1 VNTYDAIENCH
12 RIVLLGD
19 VNMALSTSKQLLEAL
34 ILLRENETDVQREMA
49 KQIKARKVKAK
60 KPERVLEDDEE
71 KSSGD
76 EEKSGDE
83 EGGEEP
89 EGESLF
95 GDEEGGDEEGGD
107 EEDGDDSKGDESKD
121 DGGDKGLAGAEEL
134 IDTPQELP
142 QTLKGN
148 DFIDKI
154 NKIRAGSS
162 LNDKEVQTKIISYV
176 KSLTVDERDDLWVN
190 LDSLA
195 RIILGGLDPAQVLTP
210 SLITGPNKQK
220 KSVQKQT
227 SSSKPQEKK
236 KQPPGANLPIVAPV
250 SSLGEGVKRKLTE
263 VPFVLKSNKTVPFGH
278 SAHIRDLERI
288 LSDLMR
294 FRSCQERGT
303 ESYMSITLAI
313 RTIKGQLATALKK
326 SIDSKTSIDGV
337 NMRMTPPLIEQD

>member
-1 VNTYDAIENCH
+1 
-12 RIVLLGD
+12 
-19 VNMALSTSKQLLEAL
+19 MALSTSKQLLEAL
-34 ILLRENETDVQREMA
+34 ILLRENETDVQKEMI
-49 KQIKARKVKAK
+49 KQIRTRKVKA
-60 KPERVLEDDEE
+60 ERPKRVVEDDEE
-71 KSSGD
+71 KSSDD

-83 EGGEEP
+83 AGGDEP

-95 GDEEGGDEEGGD
+95 GDEEGGDSEASDEEGGD
-107 EEDGDDSKGDESKD
+107 DSKDDDSKDDDSKND
-121 DGGDKGLAGAEEL
+121 SGDKKLAGAKEL

-148 DFIDKI
+148 DFVDKI
-154 NKIRAGSS
+154 NKIRAGAS

-176 KSLTVDERDDLWVN
+176 KSLTTDERDDLWVN

-210 SLITGPNKQK
+210 SLVTGPGKQK
-220 KSVQKQT
+220 KISSDKQQNG
-227 SSSKPQEKK
+227 KKIEK

-263 VPFVLKSNKTVPFGH
+263 VPFILKSNKTVPFGH

-288 LSDLMR
+288 LLDLMR
-294 FRSCQERGT
+294 LRSCQEKGS

-313 RTIKGQLATALKK
+313 KTIKCQLSAALKK
-326 SIDSKTSIDGV
+326 TVGSKTSIDGGI
-337 NMRMTPPLIEQD
+337 TQTILPLIEQD

>member
-1 VNTYDAIENCH
+1 
-12 RIVLLGD
+12 
-19 VNMALSTSKQLLEAL
+19 MALSTSKQLLEAL
-34 ILLRENETDVQREMA
+34 ILLRENETDVQKEMI
-49 KQIKARKVKAK
+49 KQIRTRKVKA
-60 KPERVLEDDEE
+60 ERPKRVVEDDEE
-71 KSSGD
+71 KSSDD

-83 EGGEEP
+83 AGGDEP

-95 GDEEGGDEEGGD
+95 GDEEGGDSEASDEEGGD
-107 EEDGDDSKGDESKD
+107 DSKDDDSKNDS
-121 DGGDKGLAGAEEL
+121 GDKKLAGAEEL

-148 DFIDKI
+148 DFVDKI

-210 SLITGPNKQK
+210 SLVTGPNKQK
-220 KSVQKQT
+220 KISNNKQ
-227 SSSKPQEKK
+227 SGDKKIEKK

-294 FRSCQERGT
+294 FRSCQERGS

-313 RTIKGQLATALKK
+313 RTIKGQLAMALKK
-326 SIDSKTSIDGV
+326 SIDSKMSIDGV